1 MSVTKCC
8 RCNNSFQAGDDYVS
22 NGNELVCM
30 DCLDGYILER
40 FDWCDI
46 AEELG
51 FHIREFTEVDEEPKL
66 QPEGQLPGQ
75 LDMFGGVTDAV

>member
-1 MSVTKCC
+1 MTKRC
-8 RCNNSFQAGDDYVS
+8 RCNSCFQTGDDYVS

-30 DCLDGYILER
+30 DCLDSYILEM
-40 FDWCDI
+40 FDWYDI

-51 FHIREFTEVDEEPKL
+51 FHIREFISSDEEPKS

-75 LDMFGGVTDAV
+75 LDMFGGVTDAA